1 MAEFCNTFP
10 ILADKLGIS
19 VCKVLC
25 VSKKLMT
32 LKVCSE
38 RVFKTQIKYW
48 KQYLKYTTLLKVVY
62 RWITSLFLHIT
73 QTQWGCHTLRFI

>member
-1 MAEFCNTFP
+1 VADIKMAEFCNKVP

-19 VCKVLC
+19 VCRVLC

-38 RVFKTQIKYW
+38 WVFKPVIKYW
-48 KQYLKYTTLLKVVY
+48 K
-62 RWITSLFLHIT
+62 
-73 QTQWGCHTLRFI
+73 